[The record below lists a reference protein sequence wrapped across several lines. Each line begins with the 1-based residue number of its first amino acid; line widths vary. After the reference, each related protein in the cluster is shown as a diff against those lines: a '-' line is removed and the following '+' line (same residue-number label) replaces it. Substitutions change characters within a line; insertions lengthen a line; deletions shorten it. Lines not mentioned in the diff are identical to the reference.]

1 MFEKIIFVVTVS
13 YDVIGILAAG
23 SLEKC
28 RRTVFKIVSTTDDFE
43 TMKNGITLVARLFSI
58 SLSINKD
65 QLQPARREEK

>member
-23 SLEKC
+23 CLEKC

-43 TMKNGITLVARLFSI
+43 TMKNGITLVARLFS
-58 SLSINKD
+58 NFPVYK
-65 QLQPARREEK
+65 